1 MHKPMK
7 KLLLGAAML
16 LFAQMGFGQ
25 SVSDNAV
32 IPVSVTLNS
41 ILRLTV
47 TSGGNIQ
54 FVVNT
59 IDQYTNGIA
68 NSDQYTSSF
77 TVSSSREFIVTMGAE
92 DTDFIG
98 IETGS
103 TMPLENLRYTMTA
116 TAPAVVGDVIAGLQ
130 PLIDITAPETI
141 VDRSGAPLNGAGGGL
156 IYNIEWA
163 LGTVAPTLLSQ
174 NLTADI
180 YVTNVF
186 LNLVPQ

>member
-68 NSDQYTSSF
+68 NNDQYTSSF
-77 TVSSSREFIVTMGAE
+77 TVSSSRDFNVTMGAE
-92 DTDFIG
+92 DADFIG
-98 IETGS
+98 IETGA
-103 TMPLENLRYTMTA
+103 TMPLVNLQYTMGGTGGGA
-116 TAPAVVGDVIAGLQ
+116 IAGLQ
-130 PLIDITAPETI
+130 PLLDITAPETI
-141 VDRSGAPLNGAGGGL
+141 VTLAAGGGL
-156 IYNIEWA
+156 LYEIQWE
-163 LGTVAPTLLSQ
+163 LGTVPPTLLTQS
-174 NLTADI
+174 LDADI

-186 LNLVPQ
+186 LNLAPQ